1 MKRKEKQSYK
11 EKEQEEE
18 EDLEDLEL
26 ESEEH
31 EGELPL
37 THEKGTLE
45 EFGQRNVYNAA
56 GLDAL
61 TKKLK
66 KQFYNRLNSRKLI
79 KKQGKVPFI
88 EHMSIIND
96 TTIVLPENNSVHK
109 DLRRELCFYNAT
121 LQDTKNAVAMLI
133 QSNVKIGR
141 PDDYFAEMMKSDEH
155 MRRIKSKILK
165 QTEKIK
171 QFEEKKLRSD
181 NKKFRKSKYCNFSR

>member
-11 EKEQEEE
+11 ERE
-18 EDLEDLEL
+18 EDFEDLEL

-31 EGELPL
+31 EGELPMQ
-37 THEKGTLE
+37 HESGTLE

-79 KKQGKVPFI
+79 KKQGKVPFV
-88 EHMSIIND
+88 EHMTIIND

-133 QSNVKIGR
+133 QSGVKIGR

-171 QFEEKKLRSD
+171 QFEEKKLRMD
-181 NKKFRKSKYCNFSR
+181 NKKFRKLTRCNLSR